1 MLGDIKDVKLANK
14 GINAIEWAAREM
26 PVLMEIKK
34 DFTKKKPFTN
44 INIAACL
51 HVTAETANLL
61 ITLKAGGAN
70 IYLSASNPLSTQ
82 DDVAAA
88 LYQKYKIATYAIRGE
103 SNNLYISHLKK
114 VASINPNIIVDD
126 GADLS
131 ALIIKNKKKYSSQ
144 LIGGTEETTTGVIRL
159 KAMSKDNML
168 TFPVIAVNEAQ
179 TKFLF
184 DNRFGTGQSTLDGI
198 IRATDILIAGK
209 KFVVCGYGWC
219 GKGIASRA
227 KGMGAQVIITEVNP
241 MRALEAVMD
250 GFEVMP
256 INEAA
261 KEGDIFVTATG
272 DLNVIDKKSL
282 TKMKSGVFLA
292 NAGHFDCEINL
303 DHLQLISKKVTQVNE
318 HVREYITKTN
328 KKLLLIAEGR
338 LVNLGAATGHPA
350 SVMDLSFANQAL
362 SVEYIMKNH
371 SKLSSKV
378 YDVPL
383 NIDNSIA
390 KLKLSAMKIKI
401 DNLTNE
407 QKKYLNSWE

>member
-1 MLGDIKDVKLANK
+1 MQSDIKDVKLANK
-14 GINAIEWAAREM
+14 GVNAIEWAAREM

-34 DFTKKKPFTN
+34 EFIKKKPFNN

-61 ITLKAGGAN
+61 IALKSGGAN
-70 IYLSASNPLSTQ
+70 IFLSASNPLSTQ
-82 DDVAAA
+82 DNVAAA
-88 LYQKYKIATYAIRGE
+88 LYKKYKISTYAIRGE
-103 SNNLYISHLKK
+103 SNNLYSSHLKK
-114 VASINPNIIVDD
+114 IASINPHIIVDD

-131 ALIIKNKKKYSSQ
+131 ALIIKNKKKYSAQ

-159 KAMSKDNML
+159 KAMSKENML
-168 TFPVIAVNEAQ
+168 TFPVIAVNEAK
-179 TKFLF
+179 TKYLF

-198 IRATDILIAGK
+198 LRATDILIAGK

-227 KGMGAQVIITEVNP
+227 KGMGAQVIVTEVDP

-282 TKMKSGVFLA
+282 TKMKSGAFLA

-303 DHLQLISKKVTQVNE
+303 EHLALISKKVTQVNE
-318 HVREYITKTN
+318 HVREYTTKTN

-362 SVEYIMKNH
+362 SIEYIMKNH
-371 SKLSSKV
+371 SKLSSQV

-383 NIDNSIA
+383 NIDNAIA

-401 DNLTNE
+401 DKLTEE

>member
-1 MLGDIKDVKLANK
+1 MQGDIKDLRLANK
-14 GINAIEWAAREM
+14 GVNVIEWAAREM

-34 DFTKKKPFTN
+34 GFAKKKPFTN

-103 SNNLYISHLKK
+103 SNNLYASHLKK

-168 TFPVIAVNEAQ
+168 TFPVIAVNEAR

-219 GKGIASRA
+219 GKGISSRA
-227 KGMGAQVIITEVNP
+227 KGMGAQVIVTEVDP
-241 MRALEAVMD
+241 LRALEAVMD

-282 TKMKSGVFLA
+282 TKMKSGAFLA

-303 DHLQLISKKVTQVNE
+303 DHLKLISKKVTQVNE
-318 HVREYITKTN
+318 HVKEYTTKTN

-362 SVEYIMKNH
+362 SIEYIMKNH

-383 NIDNSIA
+383 NIDNAIA

-407 QKKYLNSWE
+407 QKTYLNSWE